1 MSKSDNILKLASMR
15 IGDFSD
21 DSEFYEAKDRFES
34 FLRMIIARAR
44 ETSYIK
50 AANWVMDRLDD
61 SPVVAPINNDI
72 AEKLGQASAVYGI
85 PIP

>member
-1 MSKSDNILKLASMR
+1 MSKSDDILNLASKR

-21 DSEFYEAKDRFES
+21 DSEFYDAKDRFEN
-34 FLRMIIARAR
+34 FLRTVIARAR

-61 SPVVAPINNDI
+61 SPVVAPMNNDI
-72 AEKLGQASAVYGI
+72 AEKLAQASAVYGI
-85 PIP
+85 HTP